1 MSFSMRFLGFA
12 LVLWALALSSAS
24 GQTSKKENFAKK
36 RPRARQESRSA
47 RGSATT
53 VQLPTFGVSVD
64 ANGVL
69 AVKIFP
75 DATGQLMAQRRG
87 AARASLGK
95 DVFAW
100 SDLRKVSLC
109 QLEQAI
115 RRRLADG
122 NEPDETMRHLAGLQ
136 RLQFVF
142 FYPDSKDIVIAGPAE
157 GWIPDLSGRIVGV
170 GTGRPVLLLEDLLVA
185 LRQYTPGSQLNP
197 FVGCTIGPDRQSLIR
212 YHQFRQTIPKTV
224 RQSERAAAAVRIAN
238 GARQALGLARIG
250 VFSISDRTHFA
261 QVLIEADYR
270 MKCIAVGVEP
280 PPVKMMTFIGAVTTA
295 RDSNLQR
302 WWFTPNYDCV
312 RVTPDRLAMEL
323 VGQAVQLQ
331 TEDKVIRP
339 DGRIVDSGAKPG
351 KAAIFYS
358 TSFTRK
364 YAEIA
369 RVSPVFAQMR
379 NQIDMLVAA
388 AYIRNEDFYG
398 QAGWRA
404 ETLLDEAE
412 LPVETF
418 PKPQRVHCVVNAIW
432 KRNRLVSPAGG
443 GVSIM
448 AHEALSKERLMW
460 DKDGELGRRYAD
472 VRENRNEDRWWWD

>member
-1 MSFSMRFLGFA
+1 
-12 LVLWALALSSAS
+12 
-24 GQTSKKENFAKK
+24 
-36 RPRARQESRSA
+36 
-47 RGSATT
+47 
-53 VQLPTFGVSVD
+53 
-64 ANGVL
+64 
-69 AVKIFP
+69 
-75 DATGQLMAQRRG
+75 
-87 AARASLGK
+87 
-95 DVFAW
+95 
-100 SDLRKVSLC
+100 
-109 QLEQAI
+109 
-115 RRRLADG
+115 
-122 NEPDETMRHLAGLQ
+122 
-136 RLQFVF
+136 
-142 FYPDSKDIVIAGPAE
+142 
-157 GWIPDLSGRIVGV
+157 
-170 GTGRPVLLLEDLLVA
+170 
-185 LRQYTPGSQLNP
+185 
-197 FVGCTIGPDRQSLIR
+197 
-212 YHQFRQTIPKTV
+212 
-224 RQSERAAAAVRIAN
+224 
-238 GARQALGLARIG
+238 
-250 VFSISDRTHFA
+250 
-261 QVLIEADYR
+261 
-270 MKCIAVGVEP
+270 
-280 PPVKMMTFIGAVTTA
+280 
-295 RDSNLQR
+295 
-302 WWFTPNYDCV
+302 
-312 RVTPDRLAMEL
+312 MEL

-351 KAAIFYS
+351 KAAILYS

-388 AYIRNEDFYG
+388 AYIRNQDFYG

-412 LPVETF
+412 LPVETL